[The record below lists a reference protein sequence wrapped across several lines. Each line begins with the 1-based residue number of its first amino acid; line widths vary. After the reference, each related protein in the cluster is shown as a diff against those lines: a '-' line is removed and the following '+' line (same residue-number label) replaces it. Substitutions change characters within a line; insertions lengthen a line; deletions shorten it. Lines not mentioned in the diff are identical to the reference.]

1 MGVHQ
6 RSMAVRQILAP
17 GVAFL
22 KMSTRLQQ
30 GAGRTEAVVHVAEQG
45 ILEIGITAETQ
56 FFDQSHDGGIADTGM
71 FGQT

>member
-1 MGVHQ
+1 
-6 RSMAVRQILAP
+6 
-17 GVAFL
+17 
-22 KMSTRLQQ
+22 MSTGLQQ
-30 GAGRTEAVVHVAEQG
+30 GAGRTEAVVHVTEQG